1 MAKYLYNDDDI
12 EYLIEALFKASDK
25 GIDVDYALTILV
37 NGMTNKD
44 VDTDTYIRNE
54 YLKWIETR

>member
-44 VDTDTYIRNE
+44 VETDTYIRNE